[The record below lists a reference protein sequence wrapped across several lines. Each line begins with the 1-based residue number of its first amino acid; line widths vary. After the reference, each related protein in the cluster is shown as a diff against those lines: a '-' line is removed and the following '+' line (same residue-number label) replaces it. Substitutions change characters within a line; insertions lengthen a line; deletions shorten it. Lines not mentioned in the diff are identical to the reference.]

1 MAFTDPITII
11 LSVILCLCLIS
22 LLYGWNTTVYK
33 NFPPGPKP
41 LPIIGN
47 LHIIDAKT
55 PYKTFLELSKKY
67 GSVFSVQM
75 GSQKMVVLCGYET
88 VKEAL
93 VNHADEFTDRPNIP
107 IFKDVSKGY
116 GVVFSNGDN
125 WKVMRR
131 FTLSTLRDFGMGKK
145 TLEDKINEESEY
157 LVQKIKSFK
166 GKPFEN
172 TMIMNAAVANIIVSI
187 IFGHRYV
194 YEDPTF
200 LKLMKIINDNVK
212 LLGSPMVMLY
222 NSFPS
227 LLKWLPGNHKT
238 IHGNVAELQKFVK
251 ETLIKKKDQLDAND
265 QRSLID
271 AFLVKQQEEK
281 PSSEQYFHNENLTML
296 VGNLFAAGMETTSTT
311 LRWALLLMMKYPEI
325 QKNVQNEIEK
335 VIGSA
340 QPQTEHRKS
349 MPYTDAVIH
358 EVQRFANIVPLNL
371 PHGTSQDVTFRGYFL
386 PKGTHIVPLLSS
398 VLKDKAYFEKPDE
411 FYPEHFLDAD
421 GRFMKNDAFM
431 PFSAGRRICAGEN
444 LAKME
449 LFLFFTKLL
458 QTFTF
463 KQPPGAPDIDL
474 TPVVGFTNSPLSHEI
489 CALSRS

>member
-1 MAFTDPITII
+1 MAFTDPVTVI

-22 LLYGWNTTVYK
+22 LLYGWNRTVYK

-47 LHIIDAKT
+47 LHMMDVKT

-75 GSQKMVVLCGYET
+75 GSQKMVILCGYEA

-93 VNHADEFTDRPNIP
+93 VNHADEFTDRPTIP
-107 IFKDVSKGY
+107 IFKDIFRGY
-116 GVVFSNGDN
+116 GIVFSSEEN

-131 FTLSTLRDFGMGKK
+131 FTLSTLKDFGMGKR
-145 TLEDKINEESEY
+145 TLEDKIKEESES
-157 LVQKIKSFK
+157 LVQIIKSFK

-187 IFGHRYV
+187 LFGHRFDYG
-194 YEDPTF
+194 DPTF
-200 LKLMKIINDNVK
+200 LKLMKIVNENVR
-212 LLGSPMVMLY
+212 LLGSPMVTLY
-222 NSFPS
+222 NCFPS

-238 IHGNVAELQKFVK
+238 IHRNVAELQKFVR
-251 ETLIKKKDQLDAND
+251 ETFAKQKDQLDAND

-296 VGNLFAAGMETTSTT
+296 VSNLFGAGLETTSTT

-335 VIGSA
+335 VIGSS
-340 QPQTEHRKS
+340 QPQTEHRKN

-358 EVQRFANIVPLNL
+358 EVQRFANIVPLNV

-386 PKGTHIVPLLSS
+386 PKGTYVVPLLTS

-411 FYPEHFLDAD
+411 FYPQHFLDAD
-421 GRFMKNDAFM
+421 GRFRKNDAFM

-444 LAKME
+444 VAKME

-458 QTFTF
+458 QMFTF
-463 KQPPGAPDIDL
+463 KQPPGAPEIDL
-474 TPVVGFTNSPLSHEI
+474 TPVVGITNSPLSHEI
-489 CALSRS
+489 CAIFRS